1 MASRTNRNKLFY
13 FWKRNKVQPG
23 TDEFQDKEETDTE
36 CFRLLDLSWEAWRHG
51 QKVEQDLSDV
61 QTSTTFCRRC
71 AISEEL
77 EIHVWYKE
85 CNLREIRR
93 RIFVM
98 EELRKYGLL

>member
-36 CFRLLDLSWEAWRHG
+36 RFRLLDLSWEAWRHG

-77 EIHVWYKE
+77 EIHVWYKG